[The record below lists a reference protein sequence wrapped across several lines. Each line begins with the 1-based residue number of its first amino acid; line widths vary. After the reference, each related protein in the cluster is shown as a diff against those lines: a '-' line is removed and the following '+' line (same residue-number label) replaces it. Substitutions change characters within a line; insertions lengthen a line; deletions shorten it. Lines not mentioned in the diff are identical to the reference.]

1 MRCRQWI
8 AVIAQVRRLLRDQK
22 LDSTNPF
29 RIADSAPITLMTY
42 TRGKRSQ
49 SAIGSDYF
57 GVITSKKAKCFGLH
71 LHTTVTDEQLIDEW
85 IFAPASVHDKTA
97 LDALLLESHDLVV
110 FGDKAY
116 NDQELEDRLWDKR
129 RIQLFPIR
137 CKNQQ

>member
-22 LDSTNPF
+22 LNSTNPF

-49 SAIGSDYF
+49 SAIG
-57 GVITSKKAKCFGLH
+57 
-71 LHTTVTDEQLIDEW
+71 
-85 IFAPASVHDKTA
+85 
-97 LDALLLESHDLVV
+97 HDLVV